1 MQQAFRQ
8 TADVV
13 RIGGREQ
20 KILALL
26 RQQFDYFADVVD
38 EAHVEHA
45 VGFIEHQDLNLG
57 KIHATFLR
65 QIQETAA
72 SRHQDIA
79 AAAQSADLRVDADA
93 AAYLVGA
100 QLHV

>member
-57 KIHATFLR
+57 KIHATLLR
-65 QIQETAA
+65 QNQET
-72 SRHQDIA
+72 SGIGPQDMA
-79 AAAQSADLRVDADA
+79 AAAQAADLRVRPDA
-93 AAYLVGA
+93 AEYFVGM
-100 QLHV
+100 QLHG